1 MSAGRKRSGFRVLM
15 YNVRYEGTT
24 DGPLSWEARRA
35 AVVSELR
42 RLDPDVLALQELWLN
57 QLPELRERLTDYEW
71 VAASGALPHTA
82 IAYRPARFA
91 LVEGETFWLSE
102 PDAEP
107 GAAGW
112 DATYQRRV
120 TRATLGDRETER
132 RLVAFSVH
140 LDHEGDRARREGI
153 GVIRDRVSTLG
164 SDCEAVVAGDLNA
177 EPGAPAY
184 ERAVAVEP
192 GWRSLQDAARVAS
205 VVDGPGATYTGFDG
219 EADRC
224 LDHVLVT
231 DGLTVDRL
239 RRCVPS
245 CESSRFRP
253 SDHRPVLAELRY
265 EEPRTV

>member
-1 MSAGRKRSGFRVLM
+1 MDGGRKRPGFRVLT

-24 DGPLSWEARRA
+24 DGPLSWEARRS

-42 RLDPDVLALQELWLN
+42 RLDADVLALQELWLN
-57 QLPELRERLTDYEW
+57 QLPDLRERLTDYEW
-71 VAASGALPHTA
+71 VAESGELPHTA

-120 TRATLGDRETER
+120 TRATLRDRETER
-132 RLVAFSVH
+132 PLAMYSVH

-153 GVIRDRVSTLG
+153 GVIRDRASTLG
-164 SDCEAVVAGDLNA
+164 NDCEVVVAGDLNA
-177 EPGAPAY
+177 EPGALAY

-192 GWRSLQDAARVAS
+192 GWRSLHDAARVAS
-205 VVDGPGATYTGFDG
+205 VVDGPGATYTGFGG
-219 EADRC
+219 EDDRC
-224 LDHVLVT
+224 LDHVLVS
-231 DGLTVDRL
+231 DRLSVDRF

-245 CESSRFRP
+245 SESSRFRP
-253 SDHRPVLAELRY
+253 SDHRPVLAELRH
-265 EEPRTV
+265 EDPRTV